1 LKEHKKVHTY
11 RFLCSSTLNN
21 IQRTYQSRK
30 QRTRERAGLC
40 PKQKRSKSYEDN
52 PPEFDI
58 FKLISK
64 RKSPLV
70 KDHIRKEM
78 GSRSKKSKKAATQ
91 SVPPANAAASGVAT
105 ATGAAGSFIS
115 QAVNGELPVFDLSR
129 EPLIFESEVLQTND
143 RSKSFKYGDPQRTFA
158 TELPSIPYNGGSKE
172 TKGLLFLREE
182 PILNEQSLS
191 PTVLLGRLEVEGAV
205 GVLVIAGTNSRGM
218 FNDDFEEKFD
228 TFTSIAFGNDA
239 QKQQRD
245 GLNRLHNAMIV
256 AGEMETT
263 SAAFYALPD
272 NQEYTFMPGTT
283 ELESLVV
290 PNHPCKLL
298 CDMKC
303 NVPLLCDICI
313 PPPLLIIS
321 ISLFCT
327 LPFFY
332 IR

>member
-1 LKEHKKVHTY
+1 MGKK
-11 RFLCSSTLNN
+11 
-21 IQRTYQSRK
+21 
-30 QRTRERAGLC
+30 G
-40 PKQKRSKSYEDN
+40 
-52 PPEFDI
+52 
-58 FKLISK
+58 
-64 RKSPLV
+64 
-70 KDHIRKEM
+70 
-78 GSRSKKSKKAATQ
+78 KKSKKAATQ
-91 SVPPANAAASGVAT
+91 SVPPANAAAAGVAT
-105 ATGAAGSFIS
+105 ATGAAGLFIS
-115 QAVNGELPVFDLSR
+115 QAANGELPVFDVSSVDLTF
-129 EPLIFESEVLQTND
+129 EPEALQTND
-143 RSKSFKYGDPQRTFA
+143 RSQSFKYGDPQRTFA

-172 TKGLLFLREE
+172 TKGLLFLRQE

-191 PTVLLGRLEVEGAV
+191 PTVLLGRLEGAV
-205 GVLVIAGTNSRGM
+205 GVLVIAGTNSRAM
-218 FNDDFEEKFD
+218 FNDDFEDKFD

-239 QKQQRD
+239 QKQQRA
-245 GLNRLHNAMIV
+245 GLNRLHNAMIY

-263 SAAFYALPD
+263 SSAFYALPD
-272 NQEYTFMPGTT
+272 NQEYTLMPGTT